1 VCRKSTWDEE
11 AQEEWGRGRRTATTV
26 AEIPDTIVLERDRDL
41 VGRAW
46 EIWVR
51 RGLIALMPLVAG
63 LALLNVFGQR
73 PTTSL
78 VGTDAV
84 ELKVYSPPRVRSGLV
99 YGARFTITARRE
111 LENAILVLHPGWLE
125 GITLNTVEPAPV
137 GEASDNGF
145 LSLELG
151 RIPADQV
158 YRLFMDFQVNPNN
171 IGHRPQTVELYD
183 GEQKLVEVDRSI
195 TIFP

>member
-46 EIWVR
+46 
-51 RGLIALMPLVAG
+51 LMPLVAV

-145 LSLELG
+145 LSFELG

-171 IGHRPQTVELYD
+171 VGHRPQTVELYD